1 MGRLFATVLLL
12 CVIEMASFGML
23 NMILLTRSEID
34 SSPGPTNQTIQFDKI
49 HISGHLWETTILCLV
64 ICSFVEM

>member
-34 SSPGPTNQTIQFDKI
+34 KNPNQTIQFDKI
-49 HISGHLWETTILCLV
+49 HISGHLWETITLCLV